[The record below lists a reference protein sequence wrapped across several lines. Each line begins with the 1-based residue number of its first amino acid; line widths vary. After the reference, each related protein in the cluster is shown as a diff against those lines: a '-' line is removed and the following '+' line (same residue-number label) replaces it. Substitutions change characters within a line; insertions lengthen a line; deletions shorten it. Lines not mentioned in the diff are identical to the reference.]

1 MTAISATDAALEG
14 FRITRE
20 RPRVVLGWAAFLLLT
35 NTLGALITFL
45 LPEEARGALA
55 KIASQEAPDPRQLI
69 DAMTAVAPLLLV
81 GLVVQRT
88 MDAAIYRLML
98 RPEEKRFAYLRLGVD
113 EMRLT
118 VLRLIFVMLA
128 IVYIAVVQFGIVILS
143 FTASALGETASLFV
157 ASVAEL
163 VSWGVFLVLAVRLSL
178 ASVMSF
184 DGGKLVVFASW
195 TATRGLFWRILGV
208 QVLALSCVAVLGIL
222 VFVIFSSVSGAVLI
236 LNGGS
241 LADVS
246 KIMQPEEGN
255 ARSYLNPLVLAYT
268 LIGVL
273 FTTIYS
279 AVVAAPGA
287 YIYKAMKAEREAE
300 EAG

>member
-1 MTAISATDAALEG
+1 MIAISATDAALEG

-20 RPRVVLGWAAFLLLT
+20 RPRVVMGWAVFLLIT
-35 NTLGALITFL
+35 NVIGALITL
-45 LPEEARGALA
+45 ILPEEARGALA
-55 KIASQEAPDPRQLI
+55 KIAAQEAPDPRELV
-69 DAMTAVAPLLLV
+69 DALSAVAPLLLV

-88 MDAAIYRLML
+88 MDAAVYRLML
-98 RPEEKRFAYLRLGVD
+98 RPEDRKFAYLRLGVD

-118 VLRLIFVMLA
+118 VLRLIFVVLA
-128 IVYIAVVQFGIVILS
+128 IVFIAVVQFGIVILS
-143 FTASALGETASLFV
+143 FTASAFGQTASLFV

-178 ASVMSF
+178 ASVITF
-184 DGGKLVVFASW
+184 DRGKLAVFASW
-195 TATRGLFWRILGV
+195 EATKGLFWRILGI
-208 QVLALSCVAVLGIL
+208 QLLAICCIAVLGIL

-246 KIMQPEEGN
+246 KIIQPDEVT
-255 ARSYLNPLVLAYT
+255 ARTYMNPFVLAYT
-268 LIGVL
+268 VIGVL

-287 YIYKAMKAEREAE
+287 YVYRALKADETAA
-300 EAG
+300 

>member
-20 RPRVVLGWAAFLLLT
+20 RPKVVMGWAVFLLIT
-35 NTLGALITFL
+35 NVLGALITL
-45 LPEEARGALA
+45 VLPEEARDALA
-55 KIASQEAPDPRQLI
+55 KIAAQEAPDPRELL
-69 DAMTAVAPLLLV
+69 DALSAVAPLLLV

-98 RPEEKRFAYLRLGVD
+98 RPEQSRFAYLRLGVD

-118 VLRLIFVMLA
+118 VLRLIFVVLA
-128 IVYIAVVQFGIVILS
+128 IVYIAIVQFGIVILS
-143 FTASALGETASLFV
+143 FTASAFGQTASIFV

-184 DGGKLVVFASW
+184 DRGRLVVFASW
-195 TATRGLFWRILGV
+195 DATRGLFWRILGI
-208 QVLALSCVAVLGIL
+208 QLLALSCVAVLGIL

-246 KIMQPEEGN
+246 KIVQPDDTS
-255 ARSYLNPLVLAYT
+255 ARAYLNPLVMAYT

-287 YIYKAMKAEREAE
+287 YIFKALKAAKEVG
-300 EAG
+300 AGA

>member
-20 RPRVVLGWAAFLLLT
+20 RPRVVMGWAIFLLIT
-35 NTLGALITFL
+35 NLIGALITL
-45 LPEEARGALA
+45 ALPEEARGALA
-55 KIASQEAPDPRQLI
+55 KIASQEAPDPRELL
-69 DAMTAVAPLLLV
+69 DAMSAVAPLLLV

-88 MDAAIYRLML
+88 MDAAVYRLML
-98 RPEEKRFAYLRLGVD
+98 RPEENKFAYLRLGVQ

-118 VLRLIFVMLA
+118 VLRLIFVVLA

-143 FTASALGETASLFV
+143 FTASALGQAASLFV

-178 ASVMSF
+178 ASVISF
-184 DGGKLVVFASW
+184 DSGKLAVFASW
-195 TATRGLFWRILGV
+195 NATRGLFWRILGI
-208 QVLALSCVAVLGIL
+208 QLLALCCVAVLGIL

-246 KIMQPEEGN
+246 KIIQPEEVT
-255 ARSYLNPLVLAYT
+255 AQTYLNPFVLAYT

-287 YIYKAMKAEREAE
+287 YIYKNLKAREA
-300 EAG
+300 AA